1 MFVGRKRELE
11 KLEAMYSSG
20 QFEFAVFYGR
30 RRVGKTTLINEFCK
44 NKKTIF
50 FVASEAARQENLQ
63 LFSKA
68 VFQTTLPGLTA
79 PSFGSYDELFSYIDS
94 ICETERLILVI
105 DEFPYLAASYKAVS
119 SLIQAH
125 IDQKWKN
132 SQLFL
137 ILCGSSMSFMEHQVL
152 GYKSP
157 LYGRRTAQ
165 FKIHPFTFFEARNL
179 CPEFTREEQAV
190 IYGVTGGIPEYLSRI
205 KKTYRWMKILSNY
218 FSMKAGVCMRS
229 RRIS

>member
-68 VFQTTLPGLTA
+68 VFQTTLPGLMA

-137 ILCGSSMSFMEHQVL
+137 ILCGS
-152 GYKSP
+152 
-157 LYGRRTAQ
+157 
-165 FKIHPFTFFEARNL
+165 
-179 CPEFTREEQAV
+179 
-190 IYGVTGGIPEYLSRI
+190 
-205 KKTYRWMKILSNY
+205 
-218 FSMKAGVCMRS
+218 
-229 RRIS
+229 